1 MVESAATVRARWVP
15 MSVSRNRDMRA
26 SPLAESAFG
35 GGGGEAAI
43 AGAWGAAAAASG
55 DGRRGV
61 WAFRESEREA
71 FDGSF

>member
-26 SPLAESAFG
+26 SPPAESAFA
-35 GGGGEAAI
+35 GGGEAAI

-55 DGRRGV
+55 EGRRGV
-61 WAFRESEREA
+61 WAFR
-71 FDGSF
+71 